1 MPRRRLLPLLAVS
14 VALIGALILFAPG
27 CNGTIPNRDPSGDP
41 FPPVDGRDLED
52 RPVELPGEVAGAP
65 AILMVGYV
73 QETQF
78 DIDRWTLGLLQ
89 SGTTIR
95 LMEIPAVGGWFP
107 ATFLQSTIDDG
118 MRSGIPAEDW
128 ASVVTLYGDDADR
141 VQAFTGTERPRNA
154 RILLLDEDG
163 RVRWFWDQ
171 GFSPSRLLEMLE
183 RAGIDRLKD

>member
-27 CNGTIPNRDPSGDP
+27 CGGTIPNRDPSGDP
-41 FPPVDGRDLED
+41 FPPVEGRDLED

>member
-1 MPRRRLLPLLAVS
+1 MPRRRLLPFLAVS
-14 VALIGALILFAPG
+14 VALIGALVLFAPG
-27 CNGTIPNRDPSGDP
+27 CGGTIPNRDPSGDP
-41 FPPVDGRDLED
+41 FPPVEGRDLED
-52 RPVELPGEVAGAP
+52 RPSELPGEVAGAP

-73 QETQF
+73 QATQF

-89 SGTTIR
+89 SGTEIR

-107 ATFLQSTIDDG
+107 ATFLQSTIDNG

-154 RILLLDEDG
+154 RILLLDGDG
-163 RVRWFWDQ
+163 RVLWFWDQ
-171 GFSPSRLLEMLE
+171 GFSPSRLLELLE
-183 RAGIDRLKD
+183 RAGTDRPKD

>member
-14 VALIGALILFAPG
+14 VALTGALIVFAPG
-27 CNGTIPNRDPSGDP
+27 CGGAIPNRDPSGDP
-41 FPPVDGRDLED
+41 FPSVEGRDLED

-89 SGTTIR
+89 SGTKLR

-163 RVRWFWDQ
+163 LVRWFWDQ

-183 RAGIDRLKD
+183 RAGADRPKD